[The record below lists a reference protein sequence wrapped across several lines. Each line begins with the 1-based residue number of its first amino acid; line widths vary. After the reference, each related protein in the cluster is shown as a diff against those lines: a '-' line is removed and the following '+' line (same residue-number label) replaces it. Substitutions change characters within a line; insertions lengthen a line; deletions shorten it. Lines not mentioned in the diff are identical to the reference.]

1 MIIGDRFWIVNND
14 YFEWLQVMDL
24 YVISWIFFNDFTVIN
39 YDFLPCIHG
48 FRQRGDVFRDY
59 CLEEITNHYRMG

>member
-1 MIIGDRFWIVNND
+1 MTTGD
-14 YFEWLQVMDL
+14 EL
-24 YVISWIFFNDFTVIN
+24 YVISWIYFNDFTVIN

-48 FRQRGDVFRDY
+48 FWQRGDAFRDY